1 MADKK
6 ISQLTSATT
15 PLAGTE
21 VLPIVQ
27 SSTTVQVSAANVT
40 AGRAVSGASFDVTGS
55 TAPANGMYLPAANS
69 VALSTNSS
77 VRFRV
82 DASGNAG
89 LGVTPAAHGSSER
102 ALDIGNTTSFGRQSD
117 AALVIN
123 FNTFLNASSQYVYRI
138 STFASSYQQLAGE
151 HKFFTAPSGTAGN
164 NVTLTQQ
171 MTITQ
176 PGDITANTGN
186 FVIGTAGKGIDFSA
200 ATHAAGMTSELL
212 NDYEEGTFTPVIAGS
227 SSAGT
232 ASYVAQ
238 AGSYTKIGR
247 MVYFQVYLS
256 WSSGT
261 GTGDLYVS
269 GLPFLSSALPF
280 GVASTAYQ
288 LNIAL
293 SASSYST
300 GGYVLSSST
309 SVRLMQST
317 VAGGGVSSI
326 PYDAAGEFMM
336 SGSYFV

>member
-6 ISQLTSATT
+6 ISALTGAAT

-27 SSTTVQVSAANVT
+27 SGSTVKVSVANLT
-40 AGRAVSGASFDVTGS
+40 AGRAVSGDSFAAT
-55 TAPANGMYLPAANS
+55 NGGYSAT
-69 VALSTNSS
+69 V
-77 VRFRV
+77 
-82 DASGNAG
+82 ASGNVGYGATSG
-89 LGVTPAAHGSSER
+89 STNYSFYIDAATGSYRLYS
-102 ALDIGNTTSFGRQSD
+102 SFGGDRWSVD
-117 AALVIN
+117 
-123 FNTFLNASSQYVYRI
+123 SS
-138 STFASSYQQLAGE
+138 
-151 HKFFTAPSGTAGN
+151 GN
-164 NVTLTQQ
+164 
-171 MTITQ
+171 ITVGQ
-176 PGDITANTGN
+176 GN
-186 FVIGTAGKGIDFSA
+186 LVIGTAGKGIDFSA
-200 ATHAAGMTSELL
+200 NTHAAGMTSELL

>member
-6 ISQLTSATT
+6 ISALTAASV
-15 PLAGTE
+15 PLTGSE

-27 SSTTVQVSAANVT
+27 GGSTVKVSVDNLTTGKAVSASSLTLSGGTAN
-40 AGRAVSGASFDVTGS
+40 AI
-55 TAPANGMYLPAANS
+55 P
-69 VALSTNSS
+69 
-77 VRFRV
+77 
-82 DASGNAG
+82 
-89 LGVTPAAHGSSER
+89 
-102 ALDIGNTTSFGRQSD
+102 
-117 AALVIN
+117 
-123 FNTFLNASSQYVYRI
+123 FLNASKAVTTSTALQFDGVNVGLGLTPSASVLRSIESGFGVFIGRDASNIVHNAYYASGGWTYI
-138 STFASSYQQLAGE
+138 GSTFASQALQDNGE
-151 HKFFTAPSGTAGN
+151 HVWYTAASGTAGN
-164 NVTLTQQ
+164 LISFNERMKLTEPGNLTL
-171 MTITQ
+171 
-176 PGDITANTGN
+176 NSGN
-186 FVIGTAGKGIDFSA
+186 LVIGTAGKGIDFSA
-200 ATHAAGMTSELL
+200 TTHAAGMTSELL